1 MNFSIKKIEVSTI
14 ILLALLLVC
23 QTNCSFINKY
33 EGLEETKVQKF
44 IKNQQIIQ
52 LAELEI
58 DSAQLDVYLDFLT
71 EEVETSLAIEPG
83 VLMLNAMQEEDHPT
97 KVKLVEIYANQT
109 AYKSHIASPHFQK
122 YKKGTANMVKSLK
135 LTRMQSINASAMAKG
150 NSITN

>member
-14 ILLALLLVC
+14 LLLALLLVC
-23 QTNCSFINKY
+23 QTNCSFINKD

-109 AYKSHIASPHFQK
+109 AYESHIASPHFQK
-122 YKKGTANMVKSLK
+122 YKKGTAIMVKSLI
-135 LTRMQSINASAMAKG
+135 LTRMQSINASAIAKR